1 MRDTSGVTESIV
13 RFCEGVSEQ
22 VIFFIDV
29 PRPGAGELD
38 KVWCDSLEALIE
50 VREKLGIPVSVAG
63 ILPEGLPEDFRFHM
77 HENGVATLL
86 GYSETME
93 ALATSIAI
101 AKTRRHL
108 IDKPALAPLLDG
120 AEVSNAHMLDEATSK
135 NTLKPYG
142 LMTPAYEAVPL
153 TEAGQT
159 AERFG
164 FPVAVKVLSTTIAHK
179 ARLGGVKLNL
189 ASSADVNTAA
199 QKMQNDVSSSR
210 GGHAVTHVLV
220 EKMVANA
227 NAEIIIGIKRHPAL
241 GLALMIGR
249 GGSQAEEMAQYETLL
264 LPLNDGDLDRAF
276 KRLAVE
282 NHIAAKA
289 LAQNCKAVAD
299 YACANADKLVTL
311 DVNPVMLTAE
321 GDAIATD
328 ALIVLGDG

>member
-1 MRDTSGVTESIV
+1 
-13 RFCEGVSEQ
+13 
-22 VIFFIDV
+22 
-29 PRPGAGELD
+29 
-38 KVWCDSLEALIE
+38 
-50 VREKLGIPVSVAG
+50 
-63 ILPEGLPEDFRFHM
+63 
-77 HENGVATLL
+77 
-86 GYSETME
+86 
-93 ALATSIAI
+93 
-101 AKTRRHL
+101 
-108 IDKPALAPLLDG
+108 
-120 AEVSNAHMLDEATSK
+120 
-135 NTLKPYG
+135 
-142 LMTPAYEAVPL
+142 
-153 TEAGQT
+153 
-159 AERFG
+159 
-164 FPVAVKVLSTTIAHK
+164 
-179 ARLGGVKLNL
+179 
-189 ASSADVNTAA
+189 
-199 QKMQNDVSSSR
+199 MQNDVSSSR